1 MAYFLHKFCL
11 YRKKAVSLSAKH
23 LNQAQ
28 RHFLNIILVT
38 VYYRTISEIF
48 VQYLNIFVFKKFD
61 YYQI

>member
-28 RHFLNIILVT
+28 RHFLNIIMVT
-38 VYYRTISEIF
+38 VYYWTISEIF
-48 VQYLNIFVFKKFD
+48 VQYLKIFVL
-61 YYQI
+61 